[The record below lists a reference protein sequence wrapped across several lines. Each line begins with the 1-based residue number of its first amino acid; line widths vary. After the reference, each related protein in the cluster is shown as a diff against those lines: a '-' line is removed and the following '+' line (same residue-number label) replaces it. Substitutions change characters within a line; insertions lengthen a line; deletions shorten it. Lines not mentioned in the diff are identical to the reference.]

1 MKSRRVHS
9 ERPGERPALSWRRG
23 YLWIAVFVVPAVAG
37 GWFVWRATAPAPPEV
52 KTDGFD
58 PVIAETI
65 RSARTEVLRS
75 PRSARARGRLGMVLL
90 AHELRAPARDC
101 FFQAMSFDPREPRWP
116 YFAGLAERVDHPRA
130 AAVLFARAVELFP
143 PGETVPRLRLADTL
157 LTLGQLDE
165 AGSQYAR
172 AGELQ
177 PGSALAA
184 LGLGKVANA
193 RDQPDTAASH
203 LGGALKSST
212 TRKAAHRLLV
222 GIHQRQGQTEE
233 AARLAAAMAAL
244 PNDEPMPDPFL
255 AAIEALKTGEEA
267 WINQA
272 DEWIKAGRPA
282 EAVRLLEKTLASFPR
297 SDRAMFF
304 LGRARLRLGDAAGAE
319 AILAR
324 AVEMAPESI
333 EAQLQL
339 GIARLSRGRT
349 KEAQPCFRAAIR
361 AKPNLGEAWYNLALS
376 LGAAADRPECI
387 AAFRE
392 AIRLKPNLT
401 EAYVGLA
408 TVLRADGQ
416 GQAAAVELKRALAIG
431 PPEPLRQTIL
441 AQLRLVQPE

>member
-1 MKSRRVHS
+1 M
-9 ERPGERPALSWRRG
+9 
-23 YLWIAVFVVPAVAG
+23 WIALFVGLAAAG
-37 GWFVWRATAPAPPEV
+37 GWFVWQATAPAPPEV
-52 KTDGFD
+52 KTEGFD
-58 PVIAETI
+58 PMIAQAI
-65 RSARTEVLRS
+65 QSARADAQRS
-75 PRSARARGRLGMVLL
+75 PRSARKRGRLGMVLL

-101 FFQAMSFDPREPRWP
+101 FLSAMRFDPRQPRWP
-116 YFAGLAERVDHPRA
+116 YFAGLAERVDNPRS

-143 PGETVPRLRLADTL
+143 PSEIVPRLRLADTL

-172 AGELQ
+172 ALELQ

-193 RDQPDTAASH
+193 RDQPDIAVGH
-203 LGGALKSST
+203 LGGALKSPT
-212 TRKAAHRLLV
+212 TRKAAHRLFV

-233 AARLAAAMAAL
+233 VARLAATLATL

-255 AAIEALKTGEEA
+255 AEIEALKTGEEA

-272 DEWIKAGRPA
+272 DDWIKAGRPA
-282 EAVRLLEKTLASFPR
+282 EAVRVLEKTLAAFPR

-319 AILAR
+319 TILAR
-324 AVEMAPESI
+324 AVELAPESI

-376 LGAAADRPECI
+376 LGSAADRPECI

-392 AIRLKPNLT
+392 AVRLKPNLT

-416 GQAAAVELKRALAIG
+416 GQAAAVELKRALALD
-431 PPEPLRQTIL
+431 PPEPLRQNIL

>member
-1 MKSRRVHS
+1 M
-9 ERPGERPALSWRRG
+9 
-23 YLWIAVFVVPAVAG
+23 FVGLTATSV
-37 GWFVWRATAPAPPEV
+37 WFVWRATAPAPPEV
-52 KTDGFD
+52 KTEGFD
-58 PVIAETI
+58 PVIAEAI
-65 RSARTEVLRS
+65 RSARADAQRS
-75 PRSARARGRLGMVLL
+75 PRSARKRGRLGMVLL

-101 FFQAMSFDPREPRWP
+101 FLQAMRLDPREPRWP
-116 YFAGLAERVDHPRA
+116 YFAGLAERMDNPRA

-143 PGETVPRLRLADTL
+143 PSEIVPRLRLADTL

-172 AGELQ
+172 ARELQ
-177 PGSALAA
+177 PGSVPAA

-193 RDQPDTAASH
+193 QDQPDIAAGH
-203 LGGALKSST
+203 LAGALKSST

-222 GIHQRQGQTEE
+222 GIHQRQGRTDE
-233 AARLAAAMAAL
+233 AARLAATLATL

-255 AAIEALKTGEEA
+255 AEVETLKTGEEA

-272 DEWIKAGRPA
+272 DDWIKAGRPA
-282 EAVRLLEKTLASFPR
+282 EAVRLLEKTLAAFPR

-324 AVEMAPESI
+324 AVELAPESI

-376 LGAAADRPECI
+376 LGSAADRPECI

-392 AIRLKPNLT
+392 AVRLKPNLT

-416 GQAAAVELKRALAIG
+416 GQAAAVELKRALALD
-431 PPEPLRQTIL
+431 PPEPLRQNIL